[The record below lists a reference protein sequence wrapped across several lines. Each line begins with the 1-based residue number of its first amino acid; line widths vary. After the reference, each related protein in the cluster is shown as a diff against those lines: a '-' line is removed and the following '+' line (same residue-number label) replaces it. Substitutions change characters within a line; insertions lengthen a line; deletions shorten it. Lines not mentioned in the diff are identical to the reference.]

1 MDEWID
7 LGFADF
13 TKNDYYTVIR
23 SFEKFDKDEVLC
35 LILDFNELA
44 NKFTVKE

>member
-23 SFEKFDKDEVLC
+23 SFEKFDKDDYQSISKSIGKDLE
-35 LILDFNELA
+35 I
-44 NKFTVKE
+44 T